1 MDPKKL
7 KIFFFIFKEKQ
18 SELETVNQQLTGE
31 QRQRHEDGEV
41 IVKLKQVIVRE
52 MTQRGPPFC
61 SICQSGFAPNQQS
74 LCILQEIKD
83 TLDGQRILEKKGSA
97 AVSSPT
103 DEGKRR
109 RHF

>member
-7 KIFFFIFKEKQ
+7 KKKTFIFKEKQ

-61 SICQSGFAPNQQS
+61 SICQSGFAPKPTITVHLAGNQRHVGRTEDS
-74 LCILQEIKD
+74 GKE
-83 TLDGQRILEKKGSA
+83 GQCSREFA
-97 AVSSPT
+97 
-103 DEGKRR
+103 D
-109 RHF
+109 